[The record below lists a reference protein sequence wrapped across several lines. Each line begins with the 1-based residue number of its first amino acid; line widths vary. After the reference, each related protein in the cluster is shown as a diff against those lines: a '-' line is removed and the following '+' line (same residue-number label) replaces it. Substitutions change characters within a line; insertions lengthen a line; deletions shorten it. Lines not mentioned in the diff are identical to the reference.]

1 MDFEKFAETT
11 AFRQVAQTIT
21 ALSTQDERIA
31 DEFRAIE
38 RGRVSSGKI
47 VEIEGDIPVGMKMT
61 LGDFADAISTRVWE
75 SIGRRNLRSFEE
87 ARAFVHTLGLTTS
100 IQWWAYA
107 DTDKRPPDIPVVPAS
122 AYASKGWN
130 GWKDWLGGGRTPPIV
145 DIRRFSD
152 ARAFANT
159 LGLTS
164 LAEWKS
170 FAKSSRRPIDIPT
183 QPWKRYANK
192 GWIGINDW
200 LGLPEK
206 RRVRNKLAFLD
217 ARAFAR
223 SRKLKSLKEWNAFV
237 SSGNFPSNIP
247 ADPAHAYAN
256 QGWVNV
262 ADWLGTEKRVRS
274 YEDARAFVR
283 KMKLSSAAE
292 WRKWSSSGKRPLDVP
307 SAPDRT
313 YENNG
318 WINWAD
324 WLGIEKHKRSFA
336 EARAFVRS
344 LGLKSIGEWKR
355 YAASNKLPPDIPA
368 RPQDAFAYAKEGWV
382 GYEDW
387 LGKEKRKRPF
397 IDARAFVR
405 GLKLSTVLE
414 WQKYTRSKDFPTN
427 IPKAPDQG
435 YAAEGWVDWGD
446 WLGTGRTRPWR
457 AKYRSFE
464 EARSFVRSLNLKNWR
479 EYARSAKRPKDI
491 PHSPQIAYAN
501 EGWVGLKDWLG
512 TDTMR
517 YLPFDEARKFARS
530 LGLTTQR
537 SWRAYFKS
545 KSLPLGIPM
554 DPRKAYAK
562 DGWAGFPDWLG
573 YEP

>member
-1 MDFEKFAETT
+1 M
-11 AFRQVAQTIT
+11 
-21 ALSTQDERIA
+21 S
-31 DEFRAIE
+31 
-38 RGRVSSGKI
+38 
-47 VEIEGDIPVGMKMT
+47 
-61 LGDFADAISTRVWE
+61 LGDFANVISTRLWE
-75 SIGRRNLRSFEE
+75 SVGRRNLRAFTE

-107 DTDKRPPDIPVVPAS
+107 DTNKRPPDIPVVPAS
-122 AYASKGWN
+122 AYASKGWH
-130 GWKDWLGGGRTPPIV
+130 GWKDWLGGGRTPPISNV
-145 DIRRFSD
+145 RKFAD
-152 ARAFANT
+152 ARVYSR
-159 LGLTS
+159 S
-164 LAEWKS
+164 LALKSFPEWKS

-192 GWIGINDW
+192 GWNGIDDW
-200 LGLPEK
+200 LGTSRQPG
-206 RRVRNKLAFLD
+206 VRNKLPFLE

-223 SRKLKSLKEWNAFV
+223 SRKLKSLKEWNRFV
-237 SSGNFPSNIP
+237 SSGKLPPNIP

-262 ADWLGTEKRVRS
+262 ADWLGTENRVRS
-274 YEDARAFVR
+274 YEDARAFVK
-283 KMKLSSAAE
+283 KMKLGSAAE
-292 WRKWSSSGKRPLDVP
+292 WRKWSSSGKRPVDIP
-307 SAPDRT
+307 SAPYQT
-313 YENNG
+313 YENKG
-318 WINWAD
+318 WVNWAD
-324 WLGIEKHKRSFA
+324 WLGIEKRKRPFA
-336 EARAFVRS
+336 EARAFARS
-344 LGLKSIGEWKR
+344 LGLKSIREWKR
-355 YAASNKLPPDIPA
+355 YAASNKLPSDIPA
-368 RPQDAFAYAKEGWV
+368 RPQDAFAYAKEGWA

-387 LGKEKRKRPF
+387 LGKEKRNRLF

-414 WQKYTRSKDFPTN
+414 WRKYTRSKKFPAN
-427 IPKAPDQG
+427 IPKSPDHG
-435 YAAEGWVDWGD
+435 YAADGWIDWGD

-491 PHSPQIAYAN
+491 PHSPRLAYAN
-501 EGWVGLKDWLG
+501 EGWVGLEDWLG

-545 KSLPLGIPM
+545 KSLPSGIPL

-573 YEP
+573 YERHGRQRSRKPVLCPSARQACSVRT